1 MQLSNV
7 PLVFIFSVKSTSGVG
22 GDVCSYTY
30 MLHLGKPITNIIDDL
45 VVGGCGEKKYKL
57 FILDMPLIQST
68 VCVQCAF

>member
-45 VVGGCGEKKYKL
+45 VVVAEEKK
-57 FILDMPLIQST
+57 I
-68 VCVQCAF
+68 